1 MKLFALFS
9 YSFLSLVIN
18 SFVCVAYTPACHGWV
33 FEQLVSQ
40 AWYSMKM
47 LSVNVENNISF
58 YLSFIKALAV
68 QKCSK
73 IVRMM
78 IVNHLLIQFTKDEF
92 AIWISS

>member
-1 MKLFALFS
+1 
-9 YSFLSLVIN
+9 
-18 SFVCVAYTPACHGWV
+18 
-33 FEQLVSQ
+33 
-40 AWYSMKM
+40 MKM

-58 YLSFIKALAV
+58 YLSFIKALAM

-78 IVNHLLIQFTKDEF
+78 IVNHLLIQFTKYEF